1 MFQIQEIKR
10 LCPLLLFWAGYT
22 VLFVLWAKTF
32 FYTLPFLVGFLI
44 ASALQPLILFLDK
57 KLKWK
62 HGVSTAAVTVLAL
75 VLLFAAVS
83 FLVVFAAQEITAFII
98 RASEDGFSEFSQP
111 VSEFLNRVGMYLQR
125 FNLGFLEQNKQEIME
140 LLKSSMDLIVKF
152 LGAVLGIITSL
163 PTIVTMLI
171 VVIFSVFF
179 ISRDMGKLRSWFK
192 GLLSRGAVS
201 HMKSAAENSGGM
213 GRKYLLSYLFLYF
226 ITFCETFVI
235 MTILSVPYPLTI
247 GLITAVAD
255 VLPVLGP
262 GFVFLPLIV
271 YQLLIGKYATAAGML
286 IGWGIITLIRQILE
300 PKLISSS
307 IKVHPLVMLAAIYFS
322 LVGKSFWILFYVM
335 GLFTLCSVFQKTGAL
350 PSLADSGKECE
361 KKPSA
366 KEAP

>member
-1 MFQIQEIKR
+1 MFQVQEIKR
-10 LCPLLLFWAGYT
+10 LCPLLFFWAGYT
-22 VLFVLWAKTF
+22 VLFLLWVKTF
-32 FYTLPFLVGFLI
+32 FYTLPFLLGFLI
-44 ASALQPLILFLDK
+44 ASALQPVIVFFDK
-57 KLKWK
+57 NLKWK
-62 HGVSTAAVTVLAL
+62 HNVSTAATTVLAL
-75 VLLFAAVS
+75 AVLFAGLT
-83 FLVVFAAQEITAFII
+83 FLTIFAAREITAFIV

-111 VSEFLNRVGMYLQR
+111 VSDFLNRIGAYLQR
-125 FNLGFLEQNKQEIME
+125 FDLSFLEQNKQEIMD

-152 LGAVLGIITSL
+152 LGTVLGIITSL
-163 PTIVTMLI
+163 PTVVTMLI
-171 VVIFSVFF
+171 VVVFSVFF
-179 ISRDMGKLRSWFK
+179 ISRDMGKLRAWCKSV
-192 GLLSRGAVS
+192 LSRGAVS
-201 HMKSAAENSGGM
+201 HVKSAAEHSGGV

-235 MTILSVPYPLTI
+235 MTILNVPYPLTI

-262 GFVFLPLIV
+262 GFVFLPLVV
-271 YQLLIGKYATAAGML
+271 YQLLIGKYATALGML
-286 IGWGIITLIRQILE
+286 IGWGILTLIRQILE

-350 PSLADSGKECE
+350 PTLAGSEKEQE
-361 KKPSA
+361 KEPSA